1 MSAIKF
7 EGWLGLGPDSAKGK
21 MEWGSFEPK
30 AWTENDIDI
39 QISHCGIC
47 GSDLHTLRSGWGK
60 TDYLSNSDMP
70 LQQYLSLLK
79 WGGSFVQVGSPDG
92 GKLPEI
98 SAFTLIMNNIQV
110 GGSNIGSVSQIQE
123 MLEFAVR
130 QNVKPWIQTRSMND
144 ANQAIVDMEDG
155 KARYR
160 YVLVNERH
168 FGVSVA

>member
-1 MSAIKF
+1 
-7 EGWLGLGPDSAKGK
+7 
-21 MEWGSFEPK
+21 
-30 AWTENDIDI
+30 
-39 QISHCGIC
+39 
-47 GSDLHTLRSGWGK
+47 
-60 TDYLSNSDMP
+60 
-70 LQQYLSLLK
+70 
-79 WGGSFVQVGSPDG
+79 
-92 GKLPEI
+92 
-98 SAFTLIMNNIQV
+98 MNNIQV

-160 YVLVNERH
+160 YVLVNERN